1 MYKPFLVLVLVFHG
15 LQLTAQQ
22 AVSGFV
28 NFDDFNTW
36 KPKIYL
42 SQVAL
47 SDVENNSKTKPI
59 AIADIQKDG
68 FFKFDKKHFSDSNK
82 IYRLHVER
90 IRQIVNDTVAK
101 KVTFMLSANDKIEFK
116 KGVKI
121 FGDYSTSNQADKE
134 WQKLKDFES
143 KLIHQ
148 YLTQEE
154 TVKPRTG
161 FVKDSLQI
169 LLVKLVGIKELERK
183 QLLDKDISENE
194 EYYLN
199 LLSELQ
205 SSDLNPSTYAFL
217 ERKLAYLTNVDLERK
232 LTQSRWLNFGLGFL
246 ILLFGIAIAKMRRK
260 RYKVLVSELSKQERT
275 IRNLILQGK
284 SNKEIANELFI
295 SLSTVKTHITSI
307 YSKLNVANRKELLQK
322 STGTS
327 T

>member
-1 MYKPFLVLVLVFHG
+1 MLKQVVVLVFVFLG
-15 LQLTAQQ
+15 MQLTAQQ

-28 NFDDFNTW
+28 NFDDSDSW
-36 KPKIYL
+36 KLKIYL
-42 SQVAL
+42 SQVDL
-47 SDVENNSKTKPI
+47 SDIENNAKVKTI
-59 AIADIQKDG
+59 AIEDVQKNG
-68 FFKFDKKHFSDSNK
+68 FFKFDKKHFSNSDK

-90 IRQIVNDTVAK
+90 IQKIVNDTIIK
-101 KVTFMLSANDKIEFK
+101 NVTFMLSEKDRIEFK
-116 KGVKI
+116 KGTQI
-121 FGDYSTSNQADKE
+121 FGDYITTNQADRE

-143 KLIHQ
+143 KLVLQ
-148 YLTQEE
+148 YLAQDER
-154 TVKPRTG
+154 VKPRKG

-169 LLVKLVGIKELERK
+169 LLVKLVGIKQLESK
-183 QLLDKDISENE
+183 QLLEKDITENE
-194 EYYLN
+194 AYYLN

-205 SSDLNPSTYAFL
+205 SSELNPSTYAFL

-232 LTQSRWLNFGLGFL
+232 LAQSKWLNVGLFFL
-246 ILLFGIAIAKMRRK
+246 TLVLSLVALKIRRK
-260 RYKVLVSELSKQERT
+260 RYTLLVSDLSKQERT

-295 SLSTVKTHITSI
+295 SLSTVKTHITNI

>member
-1 MYKPFLVLVLVFHG
+1 MYKPFLVLVLVFLG
-15 LQLTAQQ
+15 FQLTAQQ

-28 NFDDFNTW
+28 NFEDADSW

-42 SQVAL
+42 SQVGL
-47 SDVENNSKTKPI
+47 SDVEDNSKTKPI
-59 AIADIQKDG
+59 AITDIQKNG
-68 FFKFDKKHFSDSNK
+68 FFKFDKKHFSTNDK
-82 IYRLHVER
+82 IYQLHVER
-90 IRQIVNDTVAK
+90 IRNIVNDTVAK
-101 KVTFMLSANDKIEFK
+101 KVTFMLSAKDKIEFK
-116 KGVKI
+116 KGKRI
-121 FGDYSTSNQADKE
+121 FGAYSTTNQADKE
-134 WQKLKDFES
+134 WQKLKDFET

-154 TVKPRTG
+154 TVKPRKG

-183 QLLDKDISENE
+183 QLLDRDISENE
-194 EYYLN
+194 TYYLN

-217 ERKLAYLTNVDLERK
+217 ERRLAYLTNADLERK
-232 LTQSRWLNFGLGFL
+232 LAQSKWLNFGLFFL
-246 ILLFGIAIAKMRRK
+246 TLGLSIIIFTTRRRRHAI
-260 RYKVLVSELSKQERT
+260 LVSELSKQEQT
-275 IRNLILQGK
+275 IRSLILQGK

-295 SLSTVKTHITSI
+295 SLSTVKTHITNI